1 MKADAKVSPEARL
14 RQFIAEFEPA
24 TQRRIRSIRTALRKR
39 LPTANELAYDYRTFF
54 VIAYA
59 ATENAVDAVVAFAA
73 RPDGLRLYLMNG
85 PKLPDPKK
93 RLKGAG
99 KQTRYV
105 EVESARSLAHPDV
118 KALIVAALR
127 SAKVPLP
134 AKKRGEL
141 VIKTVSAKRQARR
154 GRKK

>member
-1 MKADAKVSPEARL
+1 MTTDATVTPEGRL
-14 RQFIAEFEPA
+14 RQFIADFDPA
-24 TQRRIRSIRTALRKR
+24 VQRRIRAIRTALRKR
-39 LPTANELAYDYRTFF
+39 FPAANELAYDYRTFF

-105 EVESARSLAHPDV
+105 EVESAGSLAHPEV
-118 KALIVAALR
+118 KALIAAAVR
-127 SAKVPLP
+127 AAKVPLP
-134 AKKRGEL
+134 PTKRGRL
-141 VIKTVSAKRQARR
+141 VIKTVSPKRRARIA
-154 GRKK
+154 RKK